1 MKSTLI
7 GILLLGSLIVIFVLS
22 WVLNHH
28 TKVPESCRANQKE
41 CVGCSF
47 KGCPSFTPIEPKKE
61 EIVKTIDMDRDALE
75 ELKKNTK

>member
-1 MKSTLI
+1 MSRTLI

-22 WVLNHH
+22 WVLNHR

-47 KGCPSFTPIEPKKE
+47 KGCPSFAPTEPKKE